1 MPGNGHHTNNRHGIE
16 RRPENGK
23 MNFAK
28 IYEHWRVII
37 PMYKLKTVPGH

>member
-1 MPGNGHHTNNRHGIE
+1 
-16 RRPENGK
+16 